1 LTLDRKG
8 EIKRNNPSRP
18 GLKRSITDKF
28 YKLIQAITTILAK
41 QGKGGEMANI
51 ETVGI
56 VGFGV
61 MGAAIGLNAAS
72 SGYRVIYKELN
83 DELVR
88 TQYDR
93 WVKGALE
100 KRVAKGKMTQSQMD
114 QVAGMISGT
123 ASYGDLA
130 PCDLVIEAAV
140 EKMDLKIQIFK
151 DLDAVCRPD
160 AILVS
165 NTSTFLIERLMASVS
180 NPSRTA
186 GLHYFFPANINRLV
200 EVIRQKE
207 TSDGTFDLLMGFAEK
222 NRKVPIAVK
231 DFPGFAINP
240 VFISSY
246 MILDSFYGDVYNA
259 ATLEHISQ
267 QALGVRFGIMWV
279 QNGSGLGTCYHA
291 AVSMNEYLAD
301 TDVGYP
307 AVPEQLKTR
316 FESGTPW
323 NLEDGPVVDDPALL
337 DDVRDRL
344 LGSIFTISTHLI
356 EKGVVSM
363 KDLELG
369 ICTSLA
375 WPKGPFSM
383 MNALGMEET
392 ARLVK
397 LTVESGEFNMPGA
410 FGAGIPS
417 PWQL

>member
-1 LTLDRKG
+1 M
-8 EIKRNNPSRP
+8 
-18 GLKRSITDKF
+18 
-28 YKLIQAITTILAK
+28 
-41 QGKGGEMANI
+41 GKI

-72 SGYRVIYKELN
+72 AGYRVIYKELN
-83 DELVR
+83 DELVSSM
-88 TQYDR
+88 YDR
-93 WVKGALE
+93 WVKNALE
-100 KRVAKGKMTQSQMD
+100 KRVAKGKMTRQEMD
-114 QVAGMISGT
+114 QLAALISGT
-123 ASYGDLA
+123 SSYQDLA
-130 PCDLVIEAAV
+130 PCDLIIEAAV

-151 DLDAVCRPD
+151 DLDLVCRPD
-160 AILVS
+160 AIIVS

-207 TSDGTFDLLMGFAEK
+207 TSDETFAALMAFAER
-222 NRKVPIAVK
+222 NRKVPISVK

-246 MILDSFYGDVYNA
+246 MILDSFYGDEYNV
-259 ATLEHISQ
+259 ATLERISQ
-267 QALGVRFGIMWV
+267 LALNVRFGIMWV

-291 AVSMNEYLAD
+291 AVSMNDYLAD

-307 AVPEQLKTR
+307 AVPDQLKKQ
-316 FESGTPW
+316 FESGQTW
-323 NLEDGPVVDDPALL
+323 NLEDGPVAENPALL
-337 DDVRDRL
+337 NVVKDRL

-356 EKGVVSM
+356 EKNVVSM

-375 WPKGPFSM
+375 WPKGPFAM
-383 MNALGMEET
+383 MNALGMEEST
-392 ARLVK
+392 RLVA
-397 LTVESGEFNMPGA
+397 LTVESGEFKMPKT
-410 FGAGIPS
+410 FAGGTPS
-417 PWQL
+417 PWDL

>member
-1 LTLDRKG
+1 MAK
-8 EIKRNNPSRP
+8 
-18 GLKRSITDKF
+18 
-28 YKLIQAITTILAK
+28 IQ
-41 QGKGGEMANI
+41 
-51 ETVGI
+51 TVGI

-88 TQYDR
+88 SMYDR
-93 WVKGALE
+93 WVKSALE
-100 KRVAKGKMTQSQMD
+100 KRVAKGKMTQPEMD

-123 ASYGDLA
+123 ASYQDLA
-130 PCDLVIEAAV
+130 ACDLVIEAAV

-160 AILVS
+160 AIIVS

-207 TSDGTFDLLMGFAEK
+207 TSDETFAALMTFAEK

-246 MILDSFYGDVYNA
+246 MMLDSFYGDAYNV

-267 QALGVRFGIMWV
+267 LALGVRFGIMWV

-291 AVSMNEYLAD
+291 AVSMNDYLAD

-307 AVPEQLKTR
+307 AVPDQLKTQ
-316 FESGTPW
+316 FESGAPW
-323 NLEDGPVVDDPALL
+323 DLGDGPIVNDPTVLDVVK
-337 DDVRDRL
+337 DRL

-356 EKGVVSM
+356 EQGVVSI

-369 ICTSLA
+369 ISTSLA
-375 WPKGPFSM
+375 WPKGPFAM
-383 MNALGMEET
+383 MNSVGMEES

-397 LTVESGEFNMPGA
+397 LTVESGEFKMPTT
-410 FGAGIPS
+410 FAGGVPA
-417 PWQL
+417 PWEL

>member
-1 LTLDRKG
+1 M
-8 EIKRNNPSRP
+8 
-18 GLKRSITDKF
+18 
-28 YKLIQAITTILAK
+28 AK
-41 QGKGGEMANI
+41 I

-61 MGAAIGLNAAS
+61 MGAAIGINAAS
-72 SGYRVIYKELN
+72 SGYRVIFKELN

-88 TQYDR
+88 SMYDR
-93 WVKGALE
+93 WVKAALD
-100 KRVAKGKMTQSQMD
+100 KRVAKGKMTQQEMD

-123 ASYGDLA
+123 ASYQDLA

-151 DLDAVCRPD
+151 DLDKVCRPD

-207 TSDGTFDLLMGFAEK
+207 TSDETFSALMAFAEK

-246 MILDSFYGDVYNA
+246 MMLDSFYGGTYNV
-259 ATLEHISQ
+259 ATLERISQ
-267 QALGVRFGIMWV
+267 LALSVRFGIMWV

-291 AVSMNEYLAD
+291 AVSMNDYLAD

-307 AVPEQLKTR
+307 SVPEQLKIQ
-316 FESGTPW
+316 FESGKPW
-323 NLEDGPVVDDPALL
+323 NLEDGPVADDPALL
-337 DDVRDRL
+337 AVVKDRL
-344 LGSIFTISTHLI
+344 LGSIFTISSHLI
-356 EKGVVSM
+356 EKGVVST

-375 WPKGPFSM
+375 WPKGPFAL
-383 MNALGMEET
+383 MNAMGMEES
-392 ARLVK
+392 ARLVR
-397 LTVESGEFNMPGA
+397 LTVESGEFKMPGT
-410 FGAGIPS
+410 FSGAVPS
-417 PWQL
+417 PWAL

>member
-1 LTLDRKG
+1 M
-8 EIKRNNPSRP
+8 
-18 GLKRSITDKF
+18 
-28 YKLIQAITTILAK
+28 AK
-41 QGKGGEMANI
+41 I

-72 SGYRVIYKELN
+72 SGYRVIFKELN

-88 TQYDR
+88 SMYDR
-93 WVKGALE
+93 WVKAALD
-100 KRVAKGKMTQSQMD
+100 KRVAKGKMSQQEMD
-114 QVAGMISGT
+114 HVAGMISGT
-123 ASYGDLA
+123 ASYQDLA

-151 DLDAVCRPD
+151 DLDKVCRPD

-207 TSDGTFDLLMGFAEK
+207 TSDETFSALMAFAEK

-246 MILDSFYGDVYNA
+246 MMLDSFYGDAYNV
-259 ATLEHISQ
+259 ATLERISQ
-267 QALGVRFGIMWV
+267 LALSVRFGIMWV

-291 AVSMNEYLAD
+291 AVSMNDYLAD

-307 AVPEQLKTR
+307 AVPDQLKIQ
-316 FESGTPW
+316 FESGKPW
-323 NLEDGPVVDDPALL
+323 NLEDGPVADDPALL
-337 DDVRDRL
+337 DVVKDRL

-356 EKGVVSM
+356 EKGVVST

-375 WPKGPFSM
+375 WPKGPFAM
-383 MNALGMEET
+383 MNAMGMEES
-392 ARLVK
+392 ARLVR
-397 LTVESGEFNMPGA
+397 LTVESGEFKMPRTFSGA
-410 FGAGIPS
+410 VPS
-417 PWQL
+417 PWEL

>member
-1 LTLDRKG
+1 M
-8 EIKRNNPSRP
+8 
-18 GLKRSITDKF
+18 
-28 YKLIQAITTILAK
+28 AK
-41 QGKGGEMANI
+41 I

-72 SGYRVIYKELN
+72 SGYRVIFKELN

-88 TQYDR
+88 SMYDR
-93 WVKGALE
+93 WVKAALD
-100 KRVAKGKMTQSQMD
+100 KRVAKGKMSQQEMD

-123 ASYGDLA
+123 ASYRDLA

-151 DLDAVCRPD
+151 DLDKVCRPD

-207 TSDGTFDLLMGFAEK
+207 TSDETFSSLMAFAEK
-222 NRKVPIAVK
+222 NRKVPIAVM

-246 MILDSFYGDVYNA
+246 MMLDSFYGDTYNV
-259 ATLEHISQ
+259 ATLERISQ
-267 QALGVRFGIMWV
+267 LALSVRFGIMWV

-291 AVSMNEYLAD
+291 AVSMNDYLAD

-307 AVPEQLKTR
+307 AVPDQLKIQ
-316 FESGTPW
+316 FESGNAW
-323 NLEDGPVVDDPALL
+323 NLEDGPMADDPALL
-337 DDVRDRL
+337 DVVKDRL

-356 EKGVVSM
+356 EKEVVSI

-375 WPKGPFSM
+375 WPKGPFAM
-383 MNALGMEET
+383 MNTMGMEES

-397 LTVESGEFNMPGA
+397 LTVETGEFKMPKTFAGA
-410 FGAGIPS
+410 VPS
-417 PWQL
+417 PWKL

>member
-1 LTLDRKG
+1 MTK
-8 EIKRNNPSRP
+8 
-18 GLKRSITDKF
+18 
-28 YKLIQAITTILAK
+28 
-41 QGKGGEMANI
+41 I
-51 ETVGI
+51 ETVGV

-61 MGAAIGLNAAS
+61 MGAAIGLNAAA

-83 DELVR
+83 DELV
-88 TQYDR
+88 TAMYDR
-93 WVKGALE
+93 WVKKTLE
-100 KRVAKGKMTQSQMD
+100 KRVAKGKMTQEEMD
-114 QVAGMISGT
+114 QVTGLISGT
-123 ASYGDLA
+123 ASYADLA

-151 DLDAVCRPD
+151 DLDAACRPD
-160 AILVS
+160 TIFAS

-207 TSDGTFDLLMGFAEK
+207 TSDETFDALMAFAQK

-246 MILDSFYGDVYNA
+246 MMLDSFYGDAYNV
-259 ATLEHISQ
+259 ATLDHISQ
-267 QALGVRFGIMWV
+267 LALGVRFGIMWV
-279 QNGSGLGTCYHA
+279 QNGSGLGTCFHA

-301 TDVGYP
+301 SDVGYP
-307 AVPEQLKTR
+307 AVPDQLKVQ

-323 NLEDGPVVDDPALL
+323 NLKDGPVTDDAALL
-337 DDVRDRL
+337 DEVKDRL
-344 LGSIFTISTHLI
+344 LGSIFTISSHLI
-356 EKGVVSM
+356 EQGVVSM
-363 KDLELG
+363 QDLELG

-375 WPKGPFSM
+375 WPKGPFGM
-383 MNALGMEET
+383 MNALGMEES
-392 ARLVK
+392 ARLVA
-397 LTVESGEFNMPGA
+397 LTVESGEFKLPKT
-410 FGAGIPS
+410 FAGGVPS